1 MAKAATQVT
10 TEETTEE
17 TTKFSEA
24 EIAAY
29 DAEQQ
34 AAYAAQAREREL
46 FHAAVQAMNGL
57 TAAGSDRGPKGI
69 AQHAFAIADEMLAE
83 RERRAAK

>member
-10 TEETTEE
+10 TEETATASEPIELPHTWTDEE
-17 TTKFSEA
+17 RIRFA
-24 EIAAY
+24 
-29 DAEQQ
+29 AEQ
-34 AAYAAQAREREL
+34 REREL